1 MIKKIKFT
9 KLVNWFINSTKIV
22 HDTGG
27 QCSACCIHCSWDY
40 VILDPNSLNW
50 FTLGFRLVEIGLFC
64 DQIIGL
70 GYFEIKIC
78 KDWILL

>member
-1 MIKKIKFT
+1 MKCRFVGITFRWVSDWLGSGRI
-9 KLVNWFINSTKIV
+9 
-22 HDTGG
+22 G
-27 QCSACCIHCSWDY
+27 IHISWDY